1 MSRGQR
7 FSRLEPDTKEP
18 SNQADMRYY
27 NKFKDASEEEIR
39 HFVAA
44 TDGKRNDEIVAMA
57 DAFVVAKKETP
68 KPKKKLKEK
77 DNGSQ
82 L

>member
-44 TDGKRNDEIVAMA
+44 TDSKSNADIVAMA
-57 DAFVVAKKETP
+57 DAFVIAKKETP
-68 KPKKKLKEK
+68 KPKSKKKVEEK
-77 DNGSQ
+77 KDG
-82 L
+82 

>member
-57 DAFVVAKKETP
+57 DAFVVAKKEAP
-68 KPKKKLKEK
+68 KPKKKVKEK
-77 DNGSQ
+77 DDGSR
-82 L
+82 

>member
-7 FSRLEPDTKEP
+7 FSRLEPNTKEP

-57 DAFVVAKKETP
+57 DAFVIEPKTKP